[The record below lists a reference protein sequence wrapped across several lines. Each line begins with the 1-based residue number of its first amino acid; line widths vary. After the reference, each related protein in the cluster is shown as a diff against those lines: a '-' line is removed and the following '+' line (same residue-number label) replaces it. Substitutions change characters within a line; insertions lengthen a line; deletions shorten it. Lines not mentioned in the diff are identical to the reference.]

1 MKIIAFSTFSWNHW
15 RVHHLPTPIPTL
27 FSTTRWPHYVPQLET
42 VWNRNILERV
52 SHSWLSPGTP
62 GTPPIPN
69 ALHQLDEAKLPQL
82 RSEGPRLTSKL
93 EPQTIQGGVIAALAG
108 TFLHRL
114 SGFRCTHTNTLAG
127 ICPITHFPARP
138 PPTKFPRR
146 GVEGN
151 LEEATAQS
159 ISGNT
164 LNILMANKSIFR
176 NEFTMI
182 QDQYLLNFF
191 ALNVYFPQI
200 EGINWKFIRW
210 TIRRTLIHR
219 RISLGFLKLWF
230 LWFTSIDN
238 NLRIEFNEIFYLNN
252 NELFH

>member
-62 GTPPIPN
+62 GTPGTPPIPN

-114 SGFRCTHTNTLAG
+114 SGFRCTHKHTCWDLPHYPFSSTPTPPQNFLAVESRE
-127 ICPITHFPARP
+127 TWRRP
-138 PPTKFPRR
+138 PPSPS
-146 GVEGN
+146 
-151 LEEATAQS
+151 AA
-159 ISGNT
+159 
-164 LNILMANKSIFR
+164 
-176 NEFTMI
+176 
-182 QDQYLLNFF
+182 
-191 ALNVYFPQI
+191 
-200 EGINWKFIRW
+200 IR
-210 TIRRTLIHR
+210 
-219 RISLGFLKLWF
+219 
-230 LWFTSIDN
+230 
-238 NLRIEFNEIFYLNN
+238 
-252 NELFH
+252 